1 MTAFETISKAIGKNE
16 ELQDDFFR
24 QQRKLDDYE
33 ERLSILHNQLQQTT
47 DNFGNKSRNRQNQSF
62 ASEMMNQTMQRNNLL
77 SEALAEA
84 KQTVRKESNRLE
96 DENQNLYRKRSELI

>member
-1 MTAFETISKAIGKNE
+1 MTAFETISKDIGKNE
-16 ELQDDFFR
+16 ELQDECFR

-33 ERLSILHNQLQQTT
+33 ERLNILRNQLQQTT